1 MILDVI
7 DQPMDGLVLI
17 QPKIFSDDRG
27 YFLETFSDYDI
38 TELFHHKLKLSTP
51 KFVQENESLSKK
63 SGVLRGLHLQLG
75 SSAQGKMVRVVMGE
89 VLDVVVDLRPNSK
102 TFGEHFSVVLNGT
115 TKMMMYIPPG
125 FAHGFLTLE
134 DNTLFN
140 YKCTN
145 YYDKSSECCI
155 RYDDEDLNINWGV
168 DLNGLTLSEKDLD
181 GISFKEYLNIN

>member
-38 TELFHHKLKLSTP
+38 NELFHHKLKLSTP

-75 SSAQGKMVRVVMGE
+75 SSAQGKMVRVVSGQ
-89 VLDVVVDLRPNSK
+89 VLDVAVDLRPNSK
-102 TFGEHFSVVLNGT
+102 TFGEHFSVVLNDT

>member
-7 DQPMDGLVLI
+7 DQPMEGLVLI

-38 TELFHHKLKLSTP
+38 SELFHHNLKLTTP
-51 KFVQENESLSKK
+51 RFVQENESLSKK

-115 TKMMMYIPPG
+115 TKMIMYIPPG

-181 GISFKEYLNIN
+181 GISFKEYLKIN

>member
-38 TELFHHKLKLSTP
+38 SELFHHNLKLTTP
-51 KFVQENESLSKK
+51 RFVQENESLSKK

-115 TKMMMYIPPG
+115 TKMIMYIPPG

-181 GISFKEYLNIN
+181 GISFKEYLKIN

>member
-7 DQPMDGLVLI
+7 DQPMGGLVLI

-38 TELFHHKLKLSTP
+38 NELFHHKLKLTTP
-51 KFVQENESLSKK
+51 RFVQENESLSKK

-75 SSAQGKMVRVVMGE
+75 SSAQGKMVRVVSGE

-102 TFGEHFSVVLNGT
+102 TFGEHFSVVLNDT